1 MRASHIYIMIT
12 FFTNSVP
19 NLTSN
24 VAESQMVSTGSQ
36 PIGSGSILSIGLNWS
51 QLVLNWFSIGSVLAS
66 FSRLTWRSN
75 LKGQRFFLAFWIIF
89 NAVSDEVN
97 VRRDFHTT
105 ITVFFPDSISLKVRT
120 SSFQFRISRS
130 KNFIWCPNYF

>member
-36 PIGSGSILSIGLNWS
+36 PGLNWS
-51 QLVLNWFSIGSVLAS
+51 QLVSIGLNWFSIGSQLVLYWLLS
-66 FSRLTWRSN
+66 
-75 LKGQRFFLAFWIIF
+75 
-89 NAVSDEVN
+89 
-97 VRRDFHTT
+97 
-105 ITVFFPDSISLKVRT
+105 PDSRGAQT
-120 SSFQFRISRS
+120 
-130 KNFIWCPNYF
+130 